1 MTSAIWRIFAELNNP
16 IISPKL
22 ADKQVIKKKINIDKG
37 KHVLACLYTKNYFE
51 WIIKQL
57 LNLAFIPSEE

>member
-22 ADKQVIKKKINIDKG
+22 ADKHVIKKKINIDKG

-51 WIIKQL
+51 
-57 LNLAFIPSEE
+57 